1 MNKKKTTLRAL
12 LEKGQV
18 LAPCIYDNI
27 SARAVELAGFPV
39 AVLSGGALAYSMCG
53 VPDMG
58 LLNAE
63 ELIWITNRLTDY
75 SPLPIIVDADNGYGD
90 SPLNAYLTALR
101 LAKSGAMAVTIDD
114 STGIRGFERL
124 IGDPA
129 TPHAVV
135 SKGEFLAKIKA
146 ALEACKNTDC
156 MVIAR
161 SEAMLVPG
169 LGLEEAIDRCVE
181 ARALGAEITMVIG
194 LKTLEQG
201 KQVARRDTGWKMWP
215 DIGVTDGRA
224 DVEPAEIAKLNF
236 KIVSMHYTEKGALY
250 GMLYY
255 GKKTREDQNT
265 VFHDTHDFD
274 GLLKP
279 GEDYHVLFSFW
290 KKWLPMEAGF
300 NDVSDVMA
308 KKYDIHYDL

>member
-1 MNKKKTTLRAL
+1 MNKCKTTFRAL

-18 LAPCIYDNI
+18 LAPCVYDNI
-27 SARAVELAGFPV
+27 SARAVELAGFQA

-63 ELIWITNRLTDY
+63 EVIWMTNRLTDY

-90 SPLNAYLTALR
+90 SPLNTYITAMR
-101 LAKSGAMAVTIDD
+101 LAKSGAMAISIDD
-114 STGIRGFERL
+114 STGTRGFERM
-124 IGDPA
+124 IGEPGYV
-129 TPHAVV
+129 HSVV
-135 SKGEFLAKIKA
+135 SKESFLSKIKA
-146 ALEACKNTDC
+146 ALEACKNTEC

-169 LGLEEAIDRCVE
+169 LGLEEAIDRCVA

-194 LKTLEQG
+194 LKTIEQA
-201 KQVARRDTGWKMWP
+201 KTVALRDKGWKMWP
-215 DIGVTDGRA
+215 DIGVTDGKP
-224 DVEPAEIAKLNF
+224 DVSLEEIDKLNF

-255 GKKTREDQNT
+255 GRKTREDQNT

-274 GLLKP
+274 GLLQP

-290 KKWLPMEAGF
+290 KKWLPMEDEF
-300 NDVSDVMA
+300 NDLSDVLA
-308 KKYDIHYDL
+308 KTYDIRYDL